1 MTANPTIKP
10 VVPPVPAGTP
20 IVSFSPVTFDVP
32 GRLASL
38 EMRVL
43 APVTGDNLPVILFSH
58 GHGDSNFIASMR
70 GYGPLVDFYA
80 AHGFVVIIP
89 THQSSKTLGLDPNGP
104 EGALFWRSRA
114 TDMHF
119 ILDHLDEIE
128 AAVPGLAG
136 RIDRS
141 VIAVVGHSLGGH
153 TVAILAGMRVK
164 DSKTGKDVD
173 LSDPRVKTAIMFSP
187 PGDGADAAPA
197 LVKRFPELVSNDFSH
212 MTLRSLVITG
222 DKDIN
227 PDFSERADWRAD
239 AYRLSPGP
247 KSLLFL
253 YDAGHIFGGISGYD
267 AKETTDE
274 SPERV
279 AAIQRITWAYL
290 RTTLFPGDNAW
301 DVIVKELA
309 SVEHPVGR
317 IESK

>member
-1 MTANPTIKP
+1 MAEPTIKP
-10 VVPPVPAGTP
+10 DVLPVPASTP
-20 IVSFSPVTFDVP
+20 IVSFSPVMFDVP
-32 GRLASL
+32 GRIATL
-38 EMRVL
+38 EMRVV
-43 APVTGDNLPVILFSH
+43 APAKGDKLPVILFSH
-58 GHGDSNFIASMR
+58 GHGASNFIASMR

-89 THQSSKTLGLDPNGP
+89 THQSSKTLSLDPNGP

-136 RIDRS
+136 RIDNSR
-141 VIAVVGHSLGGH
+141 IAAVGHSLGGH
-153 TVAILAGMRVK
+153 TVAMLAGMRVK
-164 DSKTGKDVD
+164 DSKTSEDVD
-173 LSDPRVKTAIMFSP
+173 LSEPRITSAIMFSP

-197 LVKRFPELVSNDFSH
+197 IAERFPELVSNDFSH
-212 MTLRSLVITG
+212 MTMPSLVITG
-222 DKDIN
+222 DQDIN
-227 PDFSERADWRAD
+227 PDFSERPDWRAD

-253 YDAGHIFGGISGYD
+253 YGAGHIFGGISGYD

-279 AAIQRITWAYL
+279 AAVQRITWAYL
-290 RTTLFPGDNAW
+290 RATLFTGDDAW
-301 DVIVKELA
+301 NIIARELET
-309 SVEHPVGR
+309 VEHPAGR
-317 IESK
+317 LESK

>member
-1 MTANPTIKP
+1 MAEPTIKP
-10 VVPPVPAGTP
+10 DTSPVPAATP
-20 IVSFSPVTFDVP
+20 IISFSPVTFDVP
-32 GRLASL
+32 GRIAAL
-38 EMRVL
+38 EMRVV
-43 APVTGDNLPVILFSH
+43 APAIGDDLPVILFSH
-58 GHGDSNFIASMR
+58 GHGASNFIASMR

-119 ILDHLDEIE
+119 ILDHLDQIE

-136 RIDRS
+136 RIDKSR
-141 VIAVVGHSLGGH
+141 VAAVGHSLGGH
-153 TVAILAGMRVK
+153 TVAMLAGMRVK
-164 DSKTGKDVD
+164 DSKTGEEVD
-173 LSDPRVKTAIMFSP
+173 LSEPRIKTAIMFSP
-187 PGDGADAAPA
+187 PGDAADATPA
-197 LVKRFPELVSNDFSH
+197 IAERFPELVSVDFSH
-212 MTLRSLVITG
+212 MTTRSLVVTG

-227 PDFSERADWRAD
+227 PDFSKRADWRAD

-253 YDAGHIFGGISGYD
+253 YGAGHIFGGISGYD

-279 AAIQRITWAYL
+279 AAVQRITFAYL
-290 RTTLFPGDNAW
+290 RTTLLRGDDAW
-301 DVIVKELA
+301 DVIARELA
-309 SVEHPVGR
+309 TAEHPVGR
-317 IESK
+317 IETK